1 MQLSKHRE
9 MAIAHAVD
17 LDRRRLG
24 GGAGVGGGDTGPTTH
39 NGAFHEHLRN
49 SGMSGMGHLGNVE
62 MYPGFAHGGM
72 PLGFPGSVGG
82 GGQLVNAGVGHLS
95 GVPSAIPGLGNGAGP
110 GAAGFVPHLGYGD
123 GTLARM
129 RLRELEAN
137 ERLVRLEINRITAAR
152 GENGTGGVHGHVGTG
167 GTGGT
172 PNGGVPGIPVGRMPG
187 DHDGG
192 VSAPSSAGFGD
203 SYSHAHAHSHSRSL
217 FGGAPSA
224 RYDGGDK
231 RKGVAAGDFASQ
243 QHGDQ
248 QLSRPAK
255 KSKTTSSVDQIIA
268 DINRSMLAQAQA
280 KALVLG
286 SETGASRGAETLTT
300 SGLGLSETTQTHK
313 EQQTPYVR
321 TKPGPKPGAA
331 RKKRE
336 EEEAAAAA
344 AAALEKSVKAAAA
357 KRLAER
363 AAVDKK
369 DKKTAGAKA
378 FRKNT
383 PKAGGGKSGVA
394 DAFPTNQVVGGSIP
408 HGGIGPPGTAYHA
421 KTAAPVVP
429 FLGDADDDGNGNGK
443 NKTRLENVA
452 PKVDSDDEDDALA
465 FAREDY
471 RRVVDFQDIQREE
484 KIFMHEWNLFVA
496 QFAFVGNREL
506 PRALVSISQSPH
518 TASLIA
524 HTRLTFIFTIS
535 GGVRAPQGG
544 RHVQIENVQTFV
556 RTAPFKRV

>member
-1 MQLSKHRE
+1 
-9 MAIAHAVD
+9 
-17 LDRRRLG
+17 
-24 GGAGVGGGDTGPTTH
+24 
-39 NGAFHEHLRN
+39 
-49 SGMSGMGHLGNVE
+49 
-62 MYPGFAHGGM
+62 
-72 PLGFPGSVGG
+72 
-82 GGQLVNAGVGHLS
+82 
-95 GVPSAIPGLGNGAGP
+95 
-110 GAAGFVPHLGYGD
+110 
-123 GTLARM
+123 
-129 RLRELEAN
+129 
-137 ERLVRLEINRITAAR
+137 
-152 GENGTGGVHGHVGTG
+152 
-167 GTGGT
+167 
-172 PNGGVPGIPVGRMPG
+172 
-187 DHDGG
+187 
-192 VSAPSSAGFGD
+192 
-203 SYSHAHAHSHSRSL
+203 L

-336 EEEAAAAA
+336 EEAAAAAA

-421 KTAAPVVP
+421 KTAAPVVH

-518 TASLIA
+518 TAASLIA